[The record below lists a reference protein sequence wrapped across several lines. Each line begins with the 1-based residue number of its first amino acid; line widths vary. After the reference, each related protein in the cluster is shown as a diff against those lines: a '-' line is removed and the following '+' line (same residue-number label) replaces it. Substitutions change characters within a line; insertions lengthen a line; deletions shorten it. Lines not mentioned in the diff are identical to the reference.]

1 MKRVNSTVVLT
12 FVLLALM
19 FGAGI
24 MSSAWGFA
32 IGREALKGITQPDSR
47 PTNKVNRKNPNGRE
61 DLTILKEDDII
72 ATVKS
77 RIGGNSKPAVSPNAT
92 SSPQSKTETTKQ
104 VAANFPLLARDKE
117 VALEVTGVR
126 QQGDFLI
133 LDVAMKNDSSQPV
146 KFLYSF
152 LNITDD
158 RGRVISA
165 DTTGLPTEMPAKS
178 DRYTGTVSIS
188 AALLDN
194 AQKLSLQLTDYP
206 DQKLQLKMPEIPV
219 R

>member
-1 MKRVNSTVVLT
+1 MKRINSTVVLT
-12 FVLLALM
+12 FVLLTLM

-24 MSSAWGFA
+24 VSAAGGFA

-47 PTNKVNRKNPNGRE
+47 PTNKVNRKNDNGRE
-61 DLTILKEDDII
+61 ALNLLKEEDVL
-72 ATVKS
+72 AQVKS
-77 RIGGNSKPAVSPNAT
+77 RTDGIGKSSASPAPG
-92 SSPQSKTETTKQ
+92 SSPQAKPASDAGTKLP
-104 VAANFPLLARDKE
+104 VLARDKG

-126 QQGDFLI
+126 QQGDFVM
-133 LDVAMKNDSSQPV
+133 LDVAMKNDSEQPV

-165 DTTGLPTEMPAKS
+165 DTTGLPTELPPKS
-178 DRYTGTVSIS
+178 DRFTGSVSIS

-194 AQKLSLQLTDYP
+194 AQKISLQLTDYP
-206 DQKLQLKMPEIPV
+206 DQKLQLKMSDVPV